1 MTPTP
6 HITNGGEPL
15 RALVFTITA
24 ALIASTAVAATWKE
38 YPQPQLGFVVEFPA
52 EPTAST
58 GNYKTGLVT
67 SAPAH
72 IYSVKDESAVYV
84 ATVVDLMDRKEE
96 GAILLGEAEA
106 FVTQL
111 GDVTSISV
119 SRVEPGR
126 AAIFGRFMTVNCRIG
141 KVTDLQGQTA
151 DSVRAW
157 FRNVSGAE
165 CPDRSRL
172 IVNLFFNRGR
182 LYLIQGVNLAGA
194 EDASSSPAA
203 LRFSNSISFFA
214 ADGSRN
220 FADTF
225 R

>member
-1 MTPTP
+1 MRLTVW
-6 HITNGGEPL
+6 IIVA
-15 RALVFTITA
+15 ALVASFPASA
-24 ALIASTAVAATWKE
+24 AWKE

-52 EPTAST
+52 DPAST
-58 GNYKTGLVT
+58 TGTYKTTLVQ
-67 SAPAH
+67 SATAH
-72 IYSVKDESAVYV
+72 IYSVKEDHAVYV
-84 ATVVDLMDRKEE
+84 ATVIDLLDRKEE
-96 GAILLGEAEA
+96 GATLLGEAESLI
-106 FVTQL
+106 TQL

-126 AAIFGRFMTVNCRIG
+126 AAIFGRFITIDCRSG
-141 KVTDLQGQTA
+141 RVPDTLGQTT
-151 DSVRAW
+151 DTVRAW
-157 FRNVSGAE
+157 FENITGVD

-172 IVNLFFNRGR
+172 IVNMFFNRGR
-182 LYLIQGVNLAGA
+182 LYLINGINLPNT
-194 EDASSSPAA
+194 EDNTFGPSA

>member
-1 MTPTP
+1 MRR
-6 HITNGGEPL
+6 IG
-15 RALVFTITA
+15 FMIA
-24 ALIASTAVAATWKE
+24 AVLIASTAAGAAWKE

-52 EPTAST
+52 EPNVST
-58 GNYKTGLVT
+58 GIYKTTLVP
-67 SAPAH
+67 SATAH
-72 IYSVKDESAVYV
+72 IYSVKEDHALYV
-84 ATVVDLMDRKEE
+84 ATVVDLLDRKEE
-96 GAILLGEAEA
+96 GAILLGEAESMI
-106 FVTQL
+106 TQL

-126 AAIFGRFMTVNCRIG
+126 AAVFGRFITIDCRSG
-141 KVTDLQGQTA
+141 RVPDGLGQTS
-151 DSVRAW
+151 DTIQTW
-157 FRNVSGAE
+157 FKNMTGID

-172 IVNLFFNRGR
+172 IVNMFFNRGR
-182 LYLIQGVNLAGA
+182 LYLIQGINLPSS
-194 EDASSSPAA
+194 EDAPTGPAA

>member
-1 MTPTP
+1 MRLTVWIIVT
-6 HITNGGEPL
+6 
-15 RALVFTITA
+15 ALVAPVPALA
-24 ALIASTAVAATWKE
+24 AWKE

-52 EPTAST
+52 DPASST
-58 GNYKTGLVT
+58 GTYKTTLVP
-67 SAPAH
+67 SATTH
-72 IYSVKDESAVYV
+72 IYSVKEEHALYV
-84 ATVVDLMDRKEE
+84 ATVIDLLDRKEE
-96 GAILLGEAEA
+96 GATLLGEAESLI
-106 FVTQL
+106 TQL

-126 AAIFGRFMTVNCRIG
+126 AAIFGRFITIDCRSSRVPDGIG
-141 KVTDLQGQTA
+141 LTA
-151 DSVRAW
+151 DTVRSW
-157 FRNVSGAE
+157 FKNMAGID

-172 IVNLFFNRGR
+172 LVNMFFHRGR
-182 LYLIQGVNLAGA
+182 LYLIQGINLPST
-194 EDASSSPAA
+194 EDNTFGPSA

>member
-1 MTPTP
+1 MRR
-6 HITNGGEPL
+6 IG
-15 RALVFTITA
+15 FMIA
-24 ALIASTAVAATWKE
+24 AVLIASTAAGAAWKE

-52 EPTAST
+52 EPNVST
-58 GNYKTGLVT
+58 GAYKTTLVP
-67 SAPAH
+67 SATAH
-72 IYSVKDESAVYV
+72 IYSVKEDHALYV
-84 ATVVDLMDRKEE
+84 ASVVDLLDRKDE
-96 GAILLGEAEA
+96 GAILLGEAESMI
-106 FVTQL
+106 TQL

-126 AAIFGRFMTVNCRIG
+126 AAVFGRFITIDCRSVRVPDG
-141 KVTDLQGQTA
+141 LGQTS
-151 DSVRAW
+151 DTIHTW
-157 FRNVSGAE
+157 FKNMTGID

-172 IVNLFFNRGR
+172 IVNMFFNRGR
-182 LYLIQGVNLAGA
+182 LYLIQGINLPSN
-194 EDASSSPAA
+194 EDAPAGPAA

>member
-1 MTPTP
+1 M
-6 HITNGGEPL
+6 I
-15 RALVFTITA
+15 A
-24 ALIASTAVAATWKE
+24 AVLILSIPAFAAWKE

-52 EPTAST
+52 DPATST
-58 GNYKTGLVT
+58 GNYKTTLAP
-67 SAPAH
+67 SATVH
-72 IYSVKDESAVYV
+72 IFSLKEDHALYV
-84 ATVVDLMDRKEE
+84 ASVVDLLDRKEE
-96 GAILLGEAEA
+96 GATLLGE
-106 FVTQL
+106 
-111 GDVTSISV
+111 VTSIST

-126 AAIFGRFMTVNCRIG
+126 AAIYGRFITINCRSG
-141 KVTDLQGQTA
+141 HVPDALGQTPETIR
-151 DSVRAW
+151 SW
-157 FRNVSGAE
+157 FKNTTGVD

-172 IVNLFFNRGR
+172 MVNMFFNRGR
-182 LYLIQGVNLAGA
+182 LYMIQGINLPST

>member
-1 MTPTP
+1 MRR
-6 HITNGGEPL
+6 IG
-15 RALVFTITA
+15 FMIA
-24 ALIASTAVAATWKE
+24 AVLIASTAAGAAWKE

-52 EPTAST
+52 EPNVSAGT
-58 GNYKTGLVT
+58 YKTTLVP
-67 SAPAH
+67 SATAH
-72 IYSVKDESAVYV
+72 IYSVKEDHALYV
-84 ATVVDLMDRKEE
+84 ATVVDLLDRKEE
-96 GAILLGEAEA
+96 GAILLGEAESMI
-106 FVTQL
+106 TQL

-126 AAIFGRFMTVNCRIG
+126 AAVFGRFITIDCRSG
-141 KVTDLQGQTA
+141 RVPDGLGQTS
-151 DSVRAW
+151 DTIQTW
-157 FRNVSGAE
+157 FKNMTGID

-172 IVNLFFNRGR
+172 IVNMFFNRGR
-182 LYLIQGVNLAGA
+182 LYLIQGINLPSS
-194 EDASSSPAA
+194 EDAPTGPAA

>member
-1 MTPTP
+1 MRRTGFM
-6 HITNGGEPL
+6 I
-15 RALVFTITA
+15 AA
-24 ALIASTAVAATWKE
+24 ALIASTAAGAAWKE

-52 EPTAST
+52 DPNVST
-58 GNYKTGLVT
+58 GTYKTTLVP
-67 SAPAH
+67 SATAH
-72 IYSVKDESAVYV
+72 IYSVKEDHALYV
-84 ATVVDLMDRKEE
+84 ATVVDLLDRKEE
-96 GAILLGEAEA
+96 GAILLGEAESMI
-106 FVTQL
+106 TQL

-126 AAIFGRFMTVNCRIG
+126 AAVFGRFITIDCRSG
-141 KVTDLQGQTA
+141 RVPDGLGQTS
-151 DSVRAW
+151 DTIRTW
-157 FRNVSGAE
+157 FKNMTGID

-172 IVNLFFNRGR
+172 IVNMFFNRGR
-182 LYLIQGVNLAGA
+182 LYLIQGINLPSS
-194 EDASSSPAA
+194 EDAPTGPAA